1 MTSLPIQKAAPSFH
15 TFPRFPGK
23 AEQKQDAPASTREN
37 LRVVP
42 EKRPSFWAKAGKLL
56 LIPALFLSSAS
67 MVRGQSPLKEPER
80 IAAIQAESLKAEG
93 RRILGDAEID
103 EAVHPFVNAAK
114 DLPLLNRKMTDLF
127 VDLVHNPL
135 VAPAQ
140 REEIITLLQSF
151 NSTPDGKM
159 AVVVIPSTQ
168 LNELNTLATEIFNQ
182 MGVGEEGKNDGLLLL
197 LNADAIRN
205 GNQVGRM
212 IQLMVGNGLES
223 KITEKKVLEILEE
236 NALPHLRAQNPEAA
250 IKGTVIALETM
261 LKTHGASEAVD
272 TVQTVAITVVT
283 TMVAL
288 FLAALA
294 FDMSIGYRHG
304 FPATRLYLEILRIV
318 LMVAASGKGGGGGGS
333 RGGGVS
339 GGRGGGF

>member
-1 MTSLPIQKAAPSFH
+1 MSSLLVQKTPPTFRALSVFH
-15 TFPRFPGK
+15 GK
-23 AEQKQDAPASTREN
+23 AEQKQDALAPTTEN
-37 LRVVP
+37 LRLVP
-42 EKRPSFWAKAGKLL
+42 EKRPSFWAQVGKLL

-80 IAAIQAESLKAEG
+80 IAAIQAEALKAEG

-103 EAVHPFVNAAK
+103 EAVHPFVNAAT

-182 MGVGEEGKNDGLLLL
+182 VGVGEEGKNDGLLLL

-212 IQLMVGNGLES
+212 IQLMVGKGLES
-223 KITEKKVLEILEE
+223 KITEKKVLEILED
-236 NALPHLRAQNPEAA
+236 NALPHLRTQNPEAA
-250 IKGTVIALETM
+250 IKHTVSALETM
-261 LKTHGASEAVD
+261 LKTHGASEAAE
-272 TVQTVAITVVT
+272 TAQTVAITVVT

-294 FDMSIGYRHG
+294 FDMSIGYRYG

-318 LMVAASGKGGGGGGS
+318 LMAAASGKGGSGGS